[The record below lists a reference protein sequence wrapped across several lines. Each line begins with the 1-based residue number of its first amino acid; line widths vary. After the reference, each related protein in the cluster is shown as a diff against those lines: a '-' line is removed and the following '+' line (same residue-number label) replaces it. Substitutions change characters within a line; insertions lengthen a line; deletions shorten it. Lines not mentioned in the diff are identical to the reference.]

1 MSWSRAS
8 ARRSCTPPRAATAW
22 SRCMT
27 DSSGEATT
35 PLPSKSVLDEVIEQ
49 RRYFHKYPEVSF
61 SEKETSSYLI
71 DRLHEMGLDIKP
83 CPTETGAVAVLETG
97 RPGKTVMLRAD
108 IDALPIQEQSGVD
121 FHSSIDGRMHACGHD
136 AHMAIMIGVARTL
149 IDRIWDVGGKYL
161 FVFQPAEEIVEGAKA
176 MIARGLLDD
185 HRPDAVIGLHIVS
198 FMESGT
204 VVSRP
209 GLMWSGSD
217 AFDISFSG
225 PGGHGGMM
233 GRGGNVLPPPA
244 FFVERLV
251 NVLEGPS
258 DA

>member
-83 CPTETGAVAVLETG
+83 CPTETGAVAVLVTG
-97 RPGKTVMLRAD
+97 RPGKTVILCAD
-108 IDALPIQEQSGVD
+108 NDALPVQKQSGVD
-121 FHSSIDGRMHACGHD
+121 S
-136 AHMAIMIGVARTL
+136 RTSL
-149 IDRIWDVGGKYL
+149 HRRIREGGT
-161 FVFQPAEEIVEGAKA
+161 
-176 MIARGLLDD
+176 D
-185 HRPDAVIGLHIVS
+185 LHI
-198 FMESGT
+198 
-204 VVSRP
+204 
-209 GLMWSGSD
+209 
-217 AFDISFSG
+217 AIQISA
-225 PGGHGGMM
+225 
-233 GRGGNVLPPPA
+233 PPKP
-244 FFVERLV
+244 
-251 NVLEGPS
+251 N
-258 DA
+258 